1 MLEFAPVR
9 ESRSF
14 PRLPVH
20 LQVRYQSGA
29 ELADSF
35 IDSLSSGGVFIR
47 TSQPLPIGTD
57 LVMEISIAGSG
68 SEPEPIRIRGKVV
81 WERLVGRED
90 GMGVSFSEPPP
101 DRLKKLLT
109 ADPS

>member
-1 MLEFAPVR
+1 MR

-14 PRLPVH
+14 PRFPVH

-29 ELADSF
+29 ELAQSF
-35 IDSLSSGGVFIR
+35 IESLSTGGVFIR

-57 LVMEISIAGSG
+57 LVMDITIDGDG
-68 SEPEPIRIRGKVV
+68 SEAQPIRITGRVV

-90 GMGVSFSEPPP
+90 GMGVSFTEPPP

-109 ADPS
+109 AEAS

>member
-1 MLEFAPVR
+1 MR

-14 PRLPVH
+14 PRVPVH

-29 ELADSF
+29 ELAQSF
-35 IDSLSSGGVFIR
+35 IESLSGGGVFIR
-47 TSQPLPIGTD
+47 TSQPLPIGTE
-57 LVMEISIAGSG
+57 LVMDISVVDSG
-68 SEPEPIRIRGKVV
+68 ADPEPIRVRGKVV

-90 GMGVSFSEPPP
+90 GMGVTFTEPPP

-109 ADPS
+109 AEAS

>member
-1 MLEFAPVR
+1 MR

-29 ELADSF
+29 ELAQSF
-35 IDSLSSGGVFIR
+35 IDSLSTGGVFIR

-57 LVMEISIAGSG
+57 LLMDIHIEGAD
-68 SEPEPIRIRGKVV
+68 PEPIRVRGKVV

-90 GMGVSFSEPPP
+90 GMGVSFTEPPP

-109 ADPS
+109 TEAS